1 MTEEIINQIK
11 EDNTKTMEKNT
22 IKMKNNNINIIN
34 NTEKRITNKIAIKT
48 IYDLRK
54 GKIKDIKSKDM
65 IQENI

>member
-1 MTEEIINQIK
+1 
-11 EDNTKTMEKNT
+11 MEKNT